1 MPIVTALSFLGFT
14 LTVALVSYLW
24 VRGTSSSNEADGYFL
39 GGRSLTGWVI
49 AGSLMLTNLSTEQ
62 IVGLNGQGFQ
72 AGLAVMAWETTSG
85 VALVFTALY
94 LLPRYLKGGIAT
106 ISEFLA
112 DRFDEMTRTI
122 SSALFLTGYVV
133 FFLPV
138 VLYSGSLALA
148 EIFSVADVF
157 GVSDMTALFITVYAI
172 GIVGSIY
179 AIGGGLKAVAVS
191 DTINAVGL
199 IIGGLMIPL
208 FGLYYV
214 GDGDILGGLDT
225 LFDEHPEKFDA
236 KGEPGG
242 LLPFSTLFTGL
253 MLNQLFY
260 WGTNQAIVQRAF
272 AAKSL
277 AEGQK
282 GLLIAAFFKVL
293 TPIILVLPG
302 IIAFH
307 LFAGELDRPD
317 DAYPRL
323 VSEVLPGW
331 LAGFF
336 AAVLFGAIL
345 SSFNSVLNSST
356 TLFGVDIYRQ
366 YFKADASD
374 AEVVR
379 AGKISGF
386 VIAVLAMGVAP
397 FIAYAPSGLFGYL
410 QQLNGMYAIP
420 ILAVVLVGYFTK
432 RVPAIGAKIA
442 LVVGV
447 VVYLVSQFVIAPM
460 VGDAYPHFLHVLAV
474 VFILLL
480 AIMFTA
486 RYLAP
491 RETPYQLE
499 DKEVVSADAWRYAK
513 AASVIVTAMVVSTYL
528 IFTG

>member
-1 MPIVTALSFLGFT
+1 MPTITVLSFLAFT
-14 LTVALVSYLW
+14 LTVAVLSYLW
-24 VRGTSSSNEADGYFL
+24 VRGTDEQRSEGYYL

-62 IVGLNGQGFQ
+62 IVGLNGQAYT
-72 AGLAVMAWETTSG
+72 AGVAVMAWETTSG

-94 LLPRYLKGGIAT
+94 LLPRYLKGGIST

-112 DRFDEMTRTI
+112 DRFDETTRTI
-122 SSALFLTGYVV
+122 SSGLFLTGYVV

-148 EIFSVADVF
+148 EIFNVTEVF
-157 GVSDMTALFITVYAI
+157 GVGHMTSLFITVWAI

-191 DTINAVGL
+191 DSINAIGL
-199 IIGGLMIPL
+199 VIGGLMIPV
-208 FGLYYV
+208 FGLYYI
-214 GDGDILGGLDT
+214 GDGDILGGLST
-225 LFDEHPEKFDA
+225 LVDKNPDKFDA

-272 AAKSL
+272 AASSL
-277 AEGQK
+277 KEGQK
-282 GLLIAAFFKVL
+282 GLLIAGFFKVL

-302 IIAFH
+302 IIAFQIFGSD
-307 LFAGELDRPD
+307 LEQAD

-323 VSEVLPGW
+323 VAEVLPPW

-366 YFKADASD
+366 HFKADASD
-374 AEVVR
+374 EEVVK
-379 AGKISGF
+379 AGKIAGL
-386 VIAVLAMGVAP
+386 VIALLAMGVAP

-420 ILAVVLVGYFTK
+420 ILTVVLLGYFTK
-432 RVPAIGAKIA
+432 RIPAIGAKLA
-442 LVVGV
+442 LIVGV
-447 VVYLVSQFVIAPM
+447 VVYCISQFVIAPM
-460 VGDAYPHFLHVLAV
+460 VGDAYPHFLHILAV
-474 VFILLL
+474 VFILLV
-480 AIMFTA
+480 AIMLIA
-486 RYLAP
+486 GQVAP
-491 RETPYQLE
+491 REEPYELH
-499 DKEVVSADAWRYAK
+499 DKEVVADDQWRWAK
-513 AASVIVTAMVVSTYL
+513 AASILVTAMVVSTYL